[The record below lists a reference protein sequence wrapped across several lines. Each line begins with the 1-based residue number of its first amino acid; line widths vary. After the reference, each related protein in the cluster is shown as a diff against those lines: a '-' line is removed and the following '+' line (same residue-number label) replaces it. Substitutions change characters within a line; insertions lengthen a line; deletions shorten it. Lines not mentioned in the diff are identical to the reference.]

1 MAEAEAQ
8 LRDRLKSIVE
18 TEGSAVVEP
27 SCLSD
32 DSALVLES
40 AFRSACEPVKI
51 LSKQSFHEAT
61 APTRASPKGWMLI
74 AAGVAVGLILV
85 VVFFLTC
92 RKSKRPSEDGKRTGR
107 RQARRQRVEEDELE
121 EEEEEE
127 ALPVIA
133 KTKPT
138 PEAHRPS
145 PRRAARSKTETD
157 EEEDPMFQP
166 L

>member
-1 MAEAEAQ
+1 MVEAEAQ

-18 TEGSAVVEP
+18 QEGSAVVEP

-32 DSALVLES
+32 ECAPVLES

-51 LSKQSFHEAT
+51 LSKQPFQEA
-61 APTRASPKGWMLI
+61 APTRAPKGWVLI
-74 AAGVAVGLILV
+74 AAGIAVGLILA

-92 RKSKRPSEDGKRTGR
+92 RKRPSDEKRSGR
-107 RQARRQRVEEDELE
+107 RQARRQSAKEDEPE
-121 EEEEEE
+121 EEEEEDD
-127 ALPVIA
+127 LPVIA
-133 KTKPT
+133 KTKPN
-138 PEAHRPS
+138 PEVRRPS

>member
-1 MAEAEAQ
+1 MAEAETQ

-18 TEGSAVVEP
+18 QEGSAVVEP

-32 DSALVLES
+32 DSCAPVLEN

-51 LSKQSFHEAT
+51 MSKQDFQKA
-61 APTRASPKGWMLI
+61 APTRAPKGWMLI
-74 AAGVAVGLILV
+74 AAGVAIGLILAV
-85 VVFFLTC
+85 VVFLTC
-92 RKSKRPSEDGKRTGR
+92 RKRPSTDKRSGR
-107 RQARRQRVEEDELE
+107 RQARRQSVEEDELE

-127 ALPVIA
+127 DALPVIA
-133 KTKPT
+133 KNKPT
-138 PEAHRPS
+138 PEVRRPA